1 MLAGGLGSRSS
12 PDASGA
18 IIRLQTE
25 GLPSAAQ
32 NVALSIRKCHFFY
45 GVVMAVDRNIIKT
58 LISNYEQ
65 DIRGNVYSFRLSD
78 GENISFSIDEK
89 DVPHLMGIR
98 KLPLR
103 QVQNKSATAVYKML
117 KDGRISVDHIEPY
130 KESYKK
136 VMNFSHLVS
145 ILHCGDAVKIVKKI
159 GSIKSS
165 YIFYLDHRPHEIIH
179 LGIIRDGDNW
189 HPETL
194 LVNQR
199 RNVTAYIDGQMP
211 VDILSMNITQ
221 KE

>member
-1 MLAGGLGSRSS
+1 
-12 PDASGA
+12 
-18 IIRLQTE
+18 
-25 GLPSAAQ
+25 
-32 NVALSIRKCHFFY
+32 
-45 GVVMAVDRNIIKT
+45 MAVDRNIIQK

-65 DIRGNVYSFRLSD
+65 DILGNVYSFQLSD
-78 GENISFSIDEK
+78 GETISFSIEEK

-103 QVQNKSATAVYKML
+103 QVQNKSATAVYQML
-117 KDGRISVDHIEPY
+117 KDGRITIAHIEPH

-159 GSIKSS
+159 GTIKSS
-165 YIFYLDHRPHEIIH
+165 YLFYLDHRPHEIIH
-179 LGIIRDGDNW
+179 LGIVLDDDKW

-199 RNVTAYIDGQMP
+199 RNVTAYIDGQLP
-211 VDILSMNITQ
+211 IDIISMNITQ
-221 KE
+221 KG